1 MNRWKKIHE
10 MNQNQYVEKKRVP
23 EMTGRDRDE
32 NVEM

>member
-1 MNRWKKIHE
+1 MEKDSGDEPKPICR
-10 MNQNQYVEKKRVP
+10 KKRVP